1 MLQVKGLTKQFG
13 KKVTA
18 VDNISFGISKGETC
32 ILLGPNGA
40 GKSTTMKC
48 IAGLLKF
55 KGDISINDYPN
66 NTLEA
71 KQIYSYVPETP
82 SLYDLLTVDEHIEF
96 IAKAYNISN
105 YENYKNELFERFDL
119 ADKRDKV
126 GRELSKGMQQKVSLC
141 CGLITN
147 PKFIMFDEPMIGL
160 DPKAIKELKKIFL
173 ELKEKGCSMLIS
185 THIIDSIEGYWDK
198 VLIMDKS
205 KISQIITKDELNQKN
220 QSLEEIFFATTEGEM
235 PE

>member
-1 MLQVKGLTKQFG
+1 MLQVRGLTKQFS

-18 VDNISFGISKGETC
+18 IDNISFAISKSETC

-55 KGDISINDYPN
+55 KGDISIDDYPN

-105 YENYKNELFERFDL
+105 YENYKNDLFERFDL
-119 ADKRDKV
+119 ADKRDKI

>member
-82 SLYDLLTVDEHIEF
+82 SLYDLLTIDEHIEF
-96 IAKAYNISN
+96 IAKAYNINN
-105 YENYKNELFERFDL
+105 YESYKNEL
-119 ADKRDKV
+119 
-126 GRELSKGMQQKVSLC
+126 
-141 CGLITN
+141 
-147 PKFIMFDEPMIGL
+147 
-160 DPKAIKELKKIFL
+160 KELKKLIL
-173 ELKEKGCSMLIS
+173 LLVEKVIKLLYKNVDLNKEKNL
-185 THIIDSIEGYWDK
+185 YF
-198 VLIMDKS
+198 
-205 KISQIITKDELNQKN
+205 
-220 QSLEEIFFATTEGEM
+220 SLM
-235 PE
+235 